1 MNEFYDEMW
10 SGDAHARGLS
20 PTLRRRKIVR
30 FIRKYTPGS
39 GLTLLDLGC
48 GKGYLAEALSR
59 FGQVTGVDF
68 ASGTVEQNRRR
79 SPHITFICE
88 DVTSPTL
95 PRRLAQY
102 DVVVASEVLEHIK
115 VADRSQFF
123 QNVDAVLRPG
133 GLFVLTTP
141 YKNSILRLKSPDES
155 ETEFFSR
162 FEGQPISDIVS
173 KEDLIATL
181 ERYFEF
187 VDFASV
193 QPCIKNRWLD
203 YLWKGLFWPL
213 NYRLVN
219 GLTRVL
225 GMEGKY
231 MVVVAQKP
239 AIG

>member
-1 MNEFYDEMW
+1 M
-10 SGDAHARGLS
+10 
-20 PTLRRRKIVR
+20 
-30 FIRKYTPGS
+30 
-39 GLTLLDLGC
+39 
-48 GKGYLAEALSR
+48 
-59 FGQVTGVDF
+59 TGVDF

-141 YKNSILRLKSPDES
+141 YKNSILRLKSSDES
-155 ETEFFSR
+155 ETEFFIR

-193 QPCIKNRWLD
+193 QPCIKNRWVD